1 MGSARISIVPCAS
14 RSAKSAMPGEKPSRL
29 VALSD
34 SLTKIAQGRPKLQDW
49 AQHFD

>member
-1 MGSARISIVPCAS
+1 MGSARISIVSCAS

-34 SLTKIAQGRPKLQDW
+34 SLRTDRETLYRG
-49 AQHFD
+49 